1 MKGKRQH
8 ALRFAIIMA
17 LSASA
22 LGQVNPAATDLAAL
36 RVRIESSLP
45 GRHRSVPAVIWLDPE
60 PGDPAPPV
68 MPHGR
73 YTLLQKN
80 RTFIPHLQVIP
91 VDSVVQFPNQDPF
104 FHNVFSLFDGKRF
117 DLGLYEAGS
126 TKSVTFSRIGV
137 SYIFCNIHPE
147 MSAVIIAL
155 ATPYYA
161 IASSNGAFLLRS
173 IVPGDYTL
181 HVWIEGVPQSQ
192 LDHYIRPVHLPPHAV
207 DLGVIQAPVPR
218 VSGLKHDNMYGNAY
232 PPPTQSPY

>member
-1 MKGKRQH
+1 MKGKKQR
-8 ALRFAIIMA
+8 ALRFAIVIG

-22 LGQVNPAATDLAAL
+22 LAQTSPSANDVAEL

-45 GRHRSVPAVIWLDPE
+45 GRHPSVPAVIWLDPA
-60 PGDPAPPV
+60 PGEAAPPA
-68 MPHGR
+68 MPRGR

-126 TKSVTFSRIGV
+126 SKSVTFSRIGV

-161 IASSNGAFLLRS
+161 IASPNGAFLLHS
-173 IVPGDYTL
+173 VVPGDYTM

-192 LDHYIRPVHLPPHAV
+192 LDHLVRPVHLPPHAV
-207 DLGVIQAPVPR
+207 DLGVIQAPILRP
-218 VSGLKHDNMYGNAY
+218 SNLKHDNLYGKAY
-232 PPPTQSPY
+232 PPESQSPY

>member
-1 MKGKRQH
+1 M
-8 ALRFAIIMA
+8 IMA
-17 LSASA
+17 LSAPALAQVSPTAADSA
-22 LGQVNPAATDLAAL
+22 EL

-45 GRHRSVPAVIWLDPE
+45 GRHRSAPAVIWLDPALGE
-60 PGDPAPPV
+60 PAPAAI
-68 MPHGR
+68 PHGR

-126 TKSVTFSRIGV
+126 SKSVTFSRVGV

-147 MSAVIIAL
+147 MSAVIIAV

-161 IASSNGAFLLRS
+161 IAGPNGAFLLRS

-181 HVWIEGVPQSQ
+181 HVWIEGLPQSQ
-192 LDHYIRPVHLPPHAV
+192 LDHLVRPIHLPSHGV
-207 DLGVIQAPVPR
+207 DLGVIQAPIPQAA
-218 VSGLKHDNMYGNAY
+218 GLKHDNMYGESY
-232 PPPTQSPY
+232 PPEKSPY